1 MSFGFFFVYRSF
13 AREALSPSD
22 SAMESVF
29 LADLFLGENNM
40 QLYIAGGCGDQ
51 GRNCFYIEGDRH
63 AFIVDAGTSTDGLD
77 RLPDLS
83 PEMIRR
89 AEYLFVTHSHKDH
102 TGAIEYLENN
112 GFTGPVLMSNQT
124 YQQIHYKPKN
134 TMILDSTAP
143 ELSLDGEL
151 SLRWG
156 RTGHCAGAVWYY
168 ITVDGK
174 RLFFSGDYRE
184 NDTFYRCDAVRG
196 LTADL
201 AVIDSAYS
209 RMDRAEDMRKAVADA
224 AKEALGQ
231 LAPLLLPVPSY
242 GRGLSMAMLF
252 YQTFGEAY
260 PIHMSAKLRD
270 QWLRIGHRGYFAHEE
285 ILGYPFDIFRSWD
298 ETSLEGGH
306 IYFLT
311 DAQLSK
317 AKSRQLIDCHP
328 ELSVLMTGS
337 LHGYGKAKSYY
348 ESGRAAFVLW
358 PNHLTKQETADLAA
372 ANAFS
377 LVVPFHNPKEK
388 PETDVYSF

>member
-1 MSFGFFFVYRSF
+1 
-13 AREALSPSD
+13 
-22 SAMESVF
+22 
-29 LADLFLGENNM
+29 M

-209 RMDRAEDMRKAVADA
+209 RMDRAKDMRKASQTQRKRHWVSRLRSSCLSPPTA
-224 AKEALGQ
+224 AAFLWRCSFIRP
-231 LAPLLLPVPSY
+231 LARHIPFTCPQSFVTSGCASGIGAILPTKRSWAIPSIFS
-242 GRGLSMAMLF
+242 GRGMRHLWKA
-252 YQTFGEAY
+252 G
-260 PIHMSAKLRD
+260 
-270 QWLRIGHRGYFAHEE
+270 
-285 ILGYPFDIFRSWD
+285 
-298 ETSLEGGH
+298 TS
-306 IYFLT
+306 I
-311 DAQLSK
+311 S
-317 AKSRQLIDCHP
+317 
-328 ELSVLMTGS
+328 
-337 LHGYGKAKSYY
+337 
-348 ESGRAAFVLW
+348 
-358 PNHLTKQETADLAA
+358 
-372 ANAFS
+372 
-377 LVVPFHNPKEK
+377 
-388 PETDVYSF
+388 

>member
-1 MSFGFFFVYRSF
+1 
-13 AREALSPSD
+13 
-22 SAMESVF
+22 
-29 LADLFLGENNM
+29 M

-224 AKEALGQ
+224 VKDI
-231 LAPLLLPVPSY
+231 LAASGIGAILPTKRSWAIPSIFS
-242 GRGLSMAMLF
+242 GRGMRHLWKA
-252 YQTFGEAY
+252 G
-260 PIHMSAKLRD
+260 
-270 QWLRIGHRGYFAHEE
+270 
-285 ILGYPFDIFRSWD
+285 
-298 ETSLEGGH
+298 TS
-306 IYFLT
+306 I
-311 DAQLSK
+311 S
-317 AKSRQLIDCHP
+317 
-328 ELSVLMTGS
+328 
-337 LHGYGKAKSYY
+337 
-348 ESGRAAFVLW
+348 
-358 PNHLTKQETADLAA
+358 
-372 ANAFS
+372 
-377 LVVPFHNPKEK
+377 
-388 PETDVYSF
+388 